1 MYAVFTSIAVGGT
14 VKLNLMEF
22 FDALHCRKNGNPPFK
37 ASA

>member
-1 MYAVFTSIAVGGT
+1 VYAVFTSIAVGGT

-22 FDALHCRKNGNPPFK
+22 SDPIHRRKNGNPPFK